1 MMRENVVKKIRRR
14 EFLEGLAAAGV
25 VVAAVPLVS
34 CGGDDIHSLPEAS
47 RVDSGSG
54 VTVYRF
60 QTLKSDR
67 CNACR
72 NHQHY
77 KVFLDPSVADLNRAH
92 SGCNCRIVAQQVTQ
106 AYYDTIAP
114 YVIGGAVD
122 LRAVYV

>member
-1 MMRENVVKKIRRR
+1 MRRSVVRKIRRR
-14 EFLEGLAAAGV
+14 KFLEGLAAAGV
-25 VVAAVPLVS
+25 VAAVAPLVS

-47 RVDSGSG
+47 QTGSGST

-77 KVFLDPSVADLNRAH
+77 KVYLDPSVADLNRAH

-106 AYYDTIAP
+106 AYYDSIAP